1 MLSDYISPI
10 AFLSTGELAVL
21 PAATEPLTL
30 RPAVD
35 FPATVNAA
43 SLHVDRAGWLAAHA
57 HHLTGTAPQFCK
69 PFSLLL
75 DLPSWRCEA
84 CSAVWVLDSITGGAH
99 LGVTRHT
106 TGNTCRRSNS
116 RLYKSSA
123 AAMPVNLHQ
132 NNIGDRSRGPRAG
145 VLQIFQRR
153 QSGQRRWT

>member
-1 MLSDYISPI
+1 MLSEYISPI
-10 AFLSTGELAVL
+10 VFLSTGELAVL

-57 HHLTGTAPQFCK
+57 HNLTGAALQFRN

-84 CSAVWVLDSITGGAH
+84 CSAVWVLDFNKWRSTSWGH
-99 LGVTRHT
+99 MTHH
-106 TGNTCRRSNS
+106 GNTCRRSNS
-116 RLYKSSA
+116 DCTRALQ
-123 AAMPVNLHQ
+123 L
-132 NNIGDRSRGPRAG
+132 RS
-145 VLQIFQRR
+145 L
-153 QSGQRRWT
+153 